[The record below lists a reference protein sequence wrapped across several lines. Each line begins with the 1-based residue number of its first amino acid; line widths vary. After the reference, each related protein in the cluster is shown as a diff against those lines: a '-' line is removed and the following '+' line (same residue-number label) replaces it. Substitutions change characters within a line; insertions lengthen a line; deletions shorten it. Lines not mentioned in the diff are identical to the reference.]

1 MNQFKVTGMTLFRI
15 IGFQCLLSQAFRVP
29 EQDVKCFMIY
39 YGNIGDIQLLFHL
52 QCPDV
57 WELYACEK
65 IIINYQVCCVNNS
78 KIHHMG

>member
-57 WELYACEK
+57 WELYMHK
-65 IIINYQVCCVNNS
+65 ICCANNS
-78 KIHHMG
+78 TIYHMC